1 MDPEKLKVLFV
12 LPTFSKKGA
21 GVTEAPKGLALK
33 LNENPKLEIHAIALE
48 DELTHEDIDSWAPI
62 RVHPVRGLIGGF
74 VRRLDQLLKQ
84 IKPDVIHIHGLWVGI
99 GIQAGH
105 WAMRNKVPYIVSPH
119 GMMDVWAWKKSR
131 IKKFFYYLLFQK
143 RILLNAELLHA
154 LNTEEAASVKEIIPS
169 GELLIQPNGIDL
181 ALFNRAKFEDASRPK
196 LLFLGR
202 LDPKKSVLELIR
214 VWRAL
219 IEEQPGFAWELEI
232 AGSGDLEYEEQLKAE
247 AGAFLGERIYFTGH
261 VSGKKKVQCFENAS
275 AFILP
280 SKSEGLPVAILEAWA
295 SALPVAM
302 TEACNLSE
310 ALELKLAHK
319 IEIEGAS
326 FKDSL
331 KAFLNLSQSE
341 LKSLGAQSHDYVK
354 KQYSWNQIA
363 DAFFGLYKQL
373 IR

>member
-1 MDPEKLKVLFV
+1 MDSKKLKVLFV

-62 RVHPVRGLIGGF
+62 RVHPVQGLIGGF

-84 IKPDVIHIHGLWVGI
+84 IKPDVIHIHGLWVGL

-105 WAMRNKVPYIVSPH
+105 WAMKMKVPYILSPH
-119 GMMDVWAWKKSR
+119 GMMDAWAWKKSG
-131 IKKFFYYLLFQK
+131 IKKAIYYLLLQK
-143 RILLNAELLHA
+143 RVLLNAKLLHA
-154 LNTEEAASVKEIIPS
+154 LNQEEADSIQSIVPS
-169 GELLIQPNGIDL
+169 QTLLIQPNGIDID
-181 ALFNRAKFEDASRPK
+181 LFKRAQYDNAKRSR

-214 VWRAL
+214 VWKEL
-219 IEEQPGFAWELEI
+219 VNEIPEFSWELEI
-232 AGSGDLEYEEQLKAE
+232 AGSGHSKYEEQLKAE
-247 AGAFLGERIYFTGH
+247 AGALLGEDIYFTGH
-261 VSGKKKVQCFENAS
+261 VSGEKKVHCFENAS

-319 IEIEGAS
+319 IDIEDAA

-341 LKSLGAQSHDYVK
+341 LKSLGEQSHDYVK
-354 KQYSWNQIA
+354 KYYSWNHIA
-363 DAFFGLYKQL
+363 DAFYEVYK
-373 IR
+373 R

>member
-48 DELTHEDIDSWAPI
+48 DELTHEDIGSWAPI
-62 RVHPVRGLIGGF
+62 RVHPVQGLIGGF
-74 VRRLDQLLKQ
+74 VRSLDSLLKQ
-84 IKPDVIHIHGLWVGI
+84 INPDVIHIHGLWVGL

-105 WAMRNKVPYIVSPH
+105 WAMKMKVPYILSPH
-119 GMMDVWAWKKSR
+119 GMMDRWAWKKSR
-131 IKKFFYYLLFQK
+131 IKKFFYYLLLQK
-143 RILLNAELLHA
+143 RVLLNAELLHA
-154 LNTEEAASVKEIIPS
+154 LNQEEADSIQTIVPS
-169 GELLIQPNGIDL
+169 KTLLIQPNGIDID
-181 ALFNRAKFEDASRPK
+181 LFKRAEYDKAKRSR

-214 VWRAL
+214 VWKVL
-219 IEEQPGFAWELEI
+219 VNETPEFSWELEI
-232 AGSGDLEYEEQLKAE
+232 AGSGHSKYEAQLKAE
-247 AGAFLGERIYFTGH
+247 AGALIGEGIYFTGH
-261 VSGKKKVQCFENAS
+261 VSGEKKVHCFENAS

-319 IEIEGAS
+319 IDIEGAS

-341 LKSLGAQSHDYVK
+341 LKSLGEQSHDYVK
-354 KQYSWNQIA
+354 KYYSWNQIA
-363 DAFFGLYKQL
+363 DAFYEVYK
-373 IR
+373 R